1 MAWRSPRPAAPI
13 SNPLA
18 QLDASRKP
26 EGGWRLLVTHQSREE
41 ILVSSATSPNFEFL
55 AAHDPNGRDP
65 EDLVEQARLL
75 RTDNPNLK
83 TVIPAAAAR
92 RPHARRC
99 RGRLQSLGPAHH
111 GDQARVP

>member
-26 EGGWRLLVTHQSREE
+26 EGGWRLLVTLQSREE

-55 AAHDPNGRDP
+55 AAHDPQ
-65 EDLVEQARLL
+65 LARLGAVAERYFRDDPNTSLIKL
-75 RTDNPNLK
+75 RQFGEVFAQL
-83 TVIPAAAAR
+83 AAAKTGFLPCLAR
-92 RPHARRC
+92 RRTRSA
-99 RGRLQSLGPAHH
+99 S
-111 GDQARVP
+111 